1 MIRQTAAILLDQYRE
16 LNNRKLFWIS
26 LILSGVVVLAFAV
39 IGQKDGNLALL
50 TWKTAIPLEAL
61 GLSTTTLYKM
71 LFINF
76 GVNFWLAWLTTI
88 LALVTTAGMI
98 PDFVSSGSIDLALSK
113 PIGRVRLFLTKYAAG
128 LLFVTLQITVFT
140 VASFFVLGL
149 RGGAWEPAV
158 FLAIPLVIIFFS
170 YLFSVCA
177 LLGLVTRS
185 TIASLLLT
193 LLFWFMLFALNTTEV
208 SLMGFREQ
216 AEARVVRLET
226 RLEIVRESVERK
238 PANMLDAAKQAV
250 ALSTPEERIA
260 NVQEQL
266 DEAREDVASLAKW
279 HKPFYAAKTVLP
291 KTSETIDLL
300 RRALVEM
307 AELPQF
313 QDREPPAFVGRDLD
327 EEERRRFEERFA
339 EGRERTRMMIE
350 TLSGRSISWVVGSSL
365 AFEALV
371 LALACWVFARRDF

>member
-1 MIRQTAAILLDQYRE
+1 MIRQTAAILVDQYRE

-26 LILSGVVVLAFAV
+26 LILSGIVVVAFAV
-39 IGQKDGNLALL
+39 IGQKEGNLAVLH
-50 TWKTAIPLEAL
+50 WKTAIPLDAL
-61 GLSTTTLYKM
+61 GLSTATLYKM

-76 GVNFWLAWLTTI
+76 GINFWLAWLTTI

-140 VASFFVLGL
+140 AASFFVLGI

-177 LLGLVTRS
+177 LLGLLTRS

-193 LLFWFMLFALNTTEV
+193 LLFWFLLFALNTTEV
-208 SLMGFREQ
+208 SLVGFREQ
-216 AEARVVRLET
+216 AEARVQRLET
-226 RLEIVRESVERK
+226 RLETVRASVERK
-238 PANMLDAAKQAV
+238 PENMLEAARQAV

-260 NVQEQL
+260 NVQGQL
-266 DEAREDVASLAKW
+266 DEAREDAASLAKW
-279 HKPFYAAKTVLP
+279 HRPFYAAKTVLP

-300 RRALVEM
+300 RRALVEL
-307 AELPQF
+307 AELPEF
-313 QDREPPAFVGRDLD
+313 QDREPPAFVGRDMND
-327 EEERRRFEERFA
+327 EQRERFEERFA
-339 EGRERTRMMIE
+339 EGRERERMTIE

-365 AFEALV
+365 AFEAVV
-371 LALACWVFARRDF
+371 LIFACRIFSRRDF